1 MGEYEQILGR
11 KEYGQLRMMYGG
23 ADIVVIGASG
33 SIGKAIETYGHKYDI
48 EISQGVE
55 YLDITDEYQ
64 VKYVLGKSKPR
75 VIINLA
81 GAKHAPE
88 GEHTTWE
95 TLQINTIGVHNL
107 IKHKSKGCRI
117 IQASTCK
124 ACNPE
129 TAYGAS
135 KLLAERMVLNDGGT
149 VVRYYNVIETQGNVF
164 EIWKEQAQIG
174 TIKVVEKCQR
184 YFITLAEAAGLT
196 IAAISLPPG
205 RYGINVNEPINMMKV
220 AKALYPDTQKTI
232 IEPRR
237 GDRVIEKL
245 HGSSE
250 AFGKTFYDGAI
261 VKIENYH
268 DKHN

>member
-1 MGEYEQILGR
+1 MEDILNR
-11 KEYGQLRMMYGG
+11 KEYKLPDCITGDQHIVITGG
-23 ADIVVIGASG
+23 WG
-33 SIGKAIETYGHKYDI
+33 SIGSSLKQSLCIGYVNRTDI
-48 EISQGVE
+48 IGVGVDF
-55 YLDITDEYQ
+55 LDITDEYAVRQ
-64 VKYVLGKSKPR
+64 YMGMYKPEI
-75 VIINLA
+75 IINLA

-95 TLQINTIGVHNL
+95 TLQINTIGVQNL
-107 IKHKSKGCRI
+107 IKHKPKGCRI

-149 VVRYYNVIETQGNVF
+149 VVRYYNVIETWGNVF
-164 EIWKEQAQIG
+164 EIWKEQVKTG
-174 TIKVVEKCQR
+174 TIRVVDKCQR
-184 YFITLAEAAGLT
+184 YFITLQEAAGLT
-196 IAAISLPPG
+196 IAAINLEPG
-205 RYGINVNEPINMMKV
+205 RYGINVKEPVNMMTV
-220 AKALYPDTQKTI
+220 AKALYPDVQKTI

-245 HGSSE
+245 HGTSE
-250 AFGKTFYDGAI
+250 AFSKTFYDGAI

-268 DKHN
+268 DRH